1 MVQRY
6 IAALF
11 ITACVF
17 LPSHYALHAA
27 ILLDRVVAVV
37 NKEVITW
44 SELYKIMESEASE
57 EVKALKDEER
67 SKVFKSNE
75 AAFLEKL
82 IDMKLQ
88 IQEAGRLGIQVRE
101 EEVKEAIENI
111 KNKYQMTDRVL
122 EESLKKEGMTL
133 EEYKKRLSAQILIS
147 QFINHQVR
155 NKVVITDEH
164 VKKYIEAYRENPAG
178 EEEFRLRQIFFR
190 KPKDDGR
197 RKELEEKANMIVQR
211 LKAGEDFAAL
221 GWEYS
226 EDPSAKIGSDLGYLK
241 KSHMAKEFINVLSGM
256 KAGDVSMP
264 FWTDQGLHIIK
275 LEDRVS
281 SKSNDERKESIRT
294 QLEEEAFAE
303 KYRSYIKG
311 LREHARIE
319 IRL

>member
-1 MVQRY
+1 MVQKH
-6 IAALF
+6 IAALL
-11 ITACVF
+11 ISVCAL
-17 LPSHYALHAA
+17 LPFHDAVHAA

-57 EVKALKDEER
+57 QVRALSDEER
-67 SKVFKSNE
+67 SKVFKNNE

-111 KNKYQMTDRVL
+111 KKKYQMTDAAL
-122 EESLKKEGMTL
+122 EESLKKEGLTFA
-133 EEYKKRLSAQILIS
+133 EYKKRLSDQILIS
-147 QFINHQVR
+147 QGINYQIR
-155 NKVVITDEH
+155 NKVVITDEY
-164 VKKYIEAYRENPAG
+164 VAKYMESQKLISTG
-178 EEEFRLRQIFFR
+178 EEEFKLRQIFFR
-190 KPKDDGR
+190 KPKDESR
-197 RKELEEKANMIVQR
+197 RKELEEKAAMIVQR

-221 GWEYS
+221 AWEYS
-226 EDPSAKIGSDLGYLK
+226 EDPSAKIGSDLGYVK

-256 KAGDVSMP
+256 KAGDISMP

-281 SKSNDERKESIRT
+281 AKSTDERKENIRK

-311 LREHARIE
+311 LRENARIE

>member
-1 MVQRY
+1 MVQKH
-6 IAALF
+6 IAALL
-11 ITACVF
+11 ISVCAL
-17 LPSHYALHAA
+17 LPFHNAVYAA

-57 EVKALKDEER
+57 QVRALNDEER
-67 SKVFKSNE
+67 SKVFKNNE

-111 KNKYQMTDRVL
+111 KKKYQMTDAAL
-122 EESLKKEGMTL
+122 EESLKKEGLTFA
-133 EEYKKRLSAQILIS
+133 EYKKRLSDQILIS
-147 QFINHQVR
+147 QGINYQIR
-155 NKVVITDEH
+155 NKVVITDEY
-164 VKKYIEAYRENPAG
+164 VAKYMESQKLISTG
-178 EEEFRLRQIFFR
+178 EEEFKLRQIFFR
-190 KPKDDGR
+190 KPKDESR
-197 RKELEEKANMIVQR
+197 RKELEEKAGMIVQR

-221 GWEYS
+221 AWEYS
-226 EDPSAKIGSDLGYLK
+226 EDPSAKIGSDLGYVK
-241 KSHMAKEFINVLSGM
+241 KSHMAKEFINVLAGM
-256 KAGDVSMP
+256 KAGDISMP

-281 SKSNDERKESIRT
+281 AKSTDERKENIRK

-311 LREHARIE
+311 LRENARIE